1 MRDLGELEV
10 LIEHIQAQDP
20 GAELGIAQGLQF
32 LQLKAISG
40 QGQFVSAR
48 LVFDRLGRDVVAG
61 RAAFQGAFG
70 PETVEIVEV
79 VVLVV
84 DAFEKTKS

>member
-1 MRDLGELEV
+1 MELEV
-10 LIEHIQAQDP
+10 LIKHIQDQDP
-20 GAELGIAQGLQF
+20 GAELRIAQALQF
-32 LQLKAISG
+32 RQLKAISG
-40 QGQFVSAR
+40 QGQLFGAR
-48 LVFDRLGRDVVAG
+48 LVCGRLGRDVVAG

-70 PETVEIVEV
+70 PETVEVVEV

>member
-1 MRDLGELEV
+1 MELEV
-10 LIEHIQAQDP
+10 LIEHIQDQGP
-20 GAELGIAQGLQF
+20 GAELRVAQALQF
-32 LQLKAISG
+32 RQLKAISG
-40 QGQFVSAR
+40 QGQLFGAR
-48 LVFDRLGRDVVAG
+48 LVCGRLGRDVVAG